1 MKYIFFLFT
10 LFVAIS
16 FVGCGEVN
24 GELSTDGTGSSSGI
38 NASQVKSVVITGLSA
53 YNGESGFVLAA
64 SFEGETLKETYAG
77 GAEIT
82 NGRIITNILEY
93 NNGAFGDPWT
103 GSGEYLL
110 TLGIGTPTKKFLYTN
125 GMDINCY
132 AWIVMYTYN
141 FIDPVS
147 TVDFSKFKEFDSSIC
162 EGMDL

>member
-10 LFVAIS
+10 LFVAIL
-16 FVGCGEVN
+16 FAGCGEVN
-24 GELSTDGTGSSSGI
+24 GELSTNGTGSPSGI
-38 NASQVKSVVITGLSA
+38 NKSVVITGLSA
-53 YNGESGFVLAA
+53 YNGEPGFVLVA

>member
-10 LFVAIS
+10 LLAILFS
-16 FVGCGEVN
+16 GCGEVD
-24 GELSTDGTGSSSGI
+24 GELSTDGTGSPSGI
-38 NASQVKSVVITGLSA
+38 NKSVVITGLSA

-77 GAEIT
+77 GAGIT
-82 NGRIITNILEY
+82 NGRITTNILEY
-93 NNGAFGDPWT
+93 NNGTFGDPWT

-110 TLGIGTPTKKFLYTN
+110 MLGIGTSGTPPKRFLYTN
-125 GMDINCY
+125 GMDINCH

>member
-1 MKYIFFLFT
+1 MKYIFFLFA
-10 LFVAIS
+10 LFVAIL

-24 GELSTDGTGSSSGI
+24 GELSTEGTGSPSGI
-38 NASQVKSVVITGLSA
+38 NKSVVITGLSA
-53 YNGESGFVLAA
+53 YNGEPGLVLIT

-77 GAEIT
+77 GAGIT

-93 NNGAFGDPWT
+93 NNGTFGDPWT

-125 GMDINCY
+125 GMDINCH
-132 AWIVMYTYN
+132 AWVVMYTYN

-147 TVDFSKFKEFDSSIC
+147 TVDFSKFKEFDSSAC